1 MSLVLLRHDTGR
13 GSWLQQRETAVD
25 FYAVFVMHRRPT
37 QLLTFANV
45 YIVQLWLHLSYR
57 VKRDLPPNAHCTAQV
72 AHITLAACSSQKEI
86 ILHKYCTYL
95 FLGLLTMMHAMFAFL
110 PRQVSGRGK
119 GV

>member
-1 MSLVLLRHDTGR
+1 M
-13 GSWLQQRETAVD
+13 D
-25 FYAVFVMHRRPT
+25 FYTVCVMNCRPT

-57 VKRDLPPNAHCTAQV
+57 VKRDLLPNTHCTAYV
-72 AHITLAACSSQKEI
+72 IHITLAACSSQKRN
-86 ILHKYCTYL
+86 HSTYVRMYL
-95 FLGLLTMMHAMFAFL
+95 FLGFLTMMHAMFAFL